1 MLYSAPLTLPPPPPP
16 SHIILNI
23 PKTNTRQSAVVRPSA
38 VVRDNILQYY
48 IIIGVRRSYPTEH
61 NNY

>member
-1 MLYSAPLTLPPPPPP
+1 MLYAAPLTSPPPPPAIT
-16 SHIILNI
+16 HHI

-38 VVRDNILQYY
+38 VVRDSILQYY